1 MRRLFAFTLIAT
13 ALLAVGCKEDE
24 PTNPERFRS
33 YLHVVD
39 AVVDDTFNLTFD
51 YYNAN
56 DVVIKDFVFQRN
68 FPIVGYADME
78 AGGAPDEFGNGKL
91 YLTASRQQFI
101 DIAPDTIMEPREME
115 LVKDEK
121 STLVLADSASN
132 IRFLKIKDE
141 FSFPNDTTAAIR
153 FINVSNLHATASLA
167 SADGAI
173 SVPNIAFWN
182 NSDFIN
188 YPHGQ
193 YDIEL
198 RDANGIVMSTVS
210 LWLSGN
216 TAYSFYVVGNTLS
229 YFLN

>member
-1 MRRLFAFTLIAT
+1 MRRLFALTLIAT
-13 ALLAVGCKEDE
+13 ALLAVGCKKDD
-24 PTNPERFRS
+24 PTNPERSRS
-33 YLHVVD
+33 YLHIVD
-39 AVVDDTFNLTFD
+39 AVAADTFNLTFD
-51 YYNAN
+51 YYNVN

-78 AGGAPDEFGNGKL
+78 AGGAPDEFGNGKM
-91 YLTASRQQFI
+91 YLTASRQPFI
-101 DIAPDTIMEPREME
+101 DIAPDTIMDPREME

-121 STLVLADSASN
+121 STMVLADSLGS

-141 FSFPNDTTAAIR
+141 FSFPTDTTAAIR
-153 FINVSNLHATASLA
+153 FVNVSNVHATASLA

-173 SVPNIAFWN
+173 SVPSIAFWN

-188 YPHGQ
+188 FPHGQ

-198 RDANGIVMSTVS
+198 RDANGIVVSTIS
-210 LWLSGN
+210 LWISGR
-216 TAYSFYVVGNTLS
+216 TAYTFYATGNTLG

>member
-1 MRRLFAFTLIAT
+1 MRRFFAFTMIAT
-13 ALLAVGCKEDE
+13 ALFAVGCKKDD
-24 PTNPERFRS
+24 PTNPERSRT
-33 YLHVVD
+33 YLHIVD
-39 AVVDDTFNLTFD
+39 AVLADTFNLTFD

-78 AGGAPDEFGNGKL
+78 AGGTPDEFGNGKL
-91 YLTASRQQFI
+91 YLTASRQPFI
-101 DIAPDTIMEPREME
+101 DIAPDTVMEPREMV
-115 LVKDEK
+115 LAKDEK
-121 STLVLADSASN
+121 STLVLADSASSV
-132 IRFLKIKDE
+132 RFLKMTDE

-153 FINVSNLHATASLA
+153 FINVSNLHATASLV

-173 SVPNIAFWN
+173 SVPNVGFWD

-188 YPHGQ
+188 FPHGQ

-198 RDANGIVMSTVS
+198 RDANGGTVS
-210 LWLSGN
+210 TISLWISGQA
-216 TAYSFYVVGNTLS
+216 AYSFYVAGNTLG